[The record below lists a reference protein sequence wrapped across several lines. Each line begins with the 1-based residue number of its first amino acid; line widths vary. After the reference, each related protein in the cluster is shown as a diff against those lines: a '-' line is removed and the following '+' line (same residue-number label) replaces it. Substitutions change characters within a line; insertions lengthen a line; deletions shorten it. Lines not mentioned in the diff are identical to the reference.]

1 MPADGKLPP
10 DESTGNALRCRSRIR
25 CHGKEI
31 MLISFRGDCH
41 ERRFLLMQEKQ
52 RISTHRLCMD
62 AMLAALCA
70 VLGYVS
76 LDLGNMKITFESLPI
91 LLGALMFGPLDGF
104 AAGAMGTLIYQL
116 LRYGVS
122 VTTLLWILPYA
133 LAGLAAGWYAKR
145 RGFVLRGTETLVLV
159 MACELLITLLNTGV
173 MYVDSKI
180 YGYYSFAYIFG
191 SFAMR
196 LVLCLAKGA
205 AFGAVLPRLVRA
217 LQALR
222 RRAAV

>member
-1 MPADGKLPP
+1 
-10 DESTGNALRCRSRIR
+10 
-25 CHGKEI
+25 
-31 MLISFRGDCH
+31 
-41 ERRFLLMQEKQ
+41 MQEKQ

-159 MACELLITLLNTGV
+159 MACELLITLLNTGM

>member
-1 MPADGKLPP
+1 
-10 DESTGNALRCRSRIR
+10 
-25 CHGKEI
+25 
-31 MLISFRGDCH
+31 
-41 ERRFLLMQEKQ
+41 MQEKQ
-52 RISTHRLCMD
+52 GISTHRLCMD

-91 LLGALMFGPLDGF
+91 LLGALMFGPVDGF
-104 AAGAMGTLIYQL
+104 AAGAVGTLIYQL

-145 RGFVLRGTETLVLV
+145 RGFALCGTETLVLV

-173 MYVDSKI
+173 MYIDSKI
-180 YGYYSFAYIFG
+180 YGYYSFVYIFG

-222 RRAAV
+222 RRAA